1 MATPTLTSTPEKQSI
16 ERARQTMQDF
26 NTFTTQRNKGM
37 GKSVIGRIR
46 NNQMGAWTNK
56 NEGSGYKN
64 RELFTPSMSSE
75 KGERRYT

>member
-1 MATPTLTSTPEKQSI
+1 
-16 ERARQTMQDF
+16 
-26 NTFTTQRNKGM
+26 M